1 MEFGGRGRWMMDRG
15 RHEINKRQMEPG
27 ERWWWRQLQEGDKQ
41 EHYVAESVELQVT
54 PGILGVENMVT
65 KMSWMDA

>member
-1 MEFGGRGRWMMDRG
+1 MMDRG

-27 ERWWWRQLQEGDKQ
+27 ERWWWRQLQEGDNQ
-41 EHYVAESVELQVT
+41 EHYVAESVELHMT